1 MKNEKQVL
9 HLELTIDEVNLIIN
23 ALGQLP
29 YVQVV
34 ATMESLGRQVAG
46 QLATKPTTQANGNL
60 K

>member
-1 MKNEKQVL
+1 MQSEKPNL
-9 HLELTIDEVNLIIN
+9 HLELTIDEINLILT

-34 ATMESLGRQVAG
+34 GIMENIRKQAAG
-46 QLATKPTTQANGNL
+46 QWVAKAEMNNNQ

>member
-1 MKNEKQVL
+1 MQSEKPTI
-9 HLELTIDEVNLIIN
+9 HLELTIDEINLILT

-34 ATMESLGRQVAG
+34 GIMENIRKQAAG
-46 QLATKPTTQANGNL
+46 QWIAKAEMNNNQ

>member
-1 MKNEKQVL
+1 MQSGKPII
-9 HLELTIDEVNLIIN
+9 HLELTIDEVNLILT

-34 ATMESLGRQVAG
+34 GMVENIRKQAEG
-46 QLATKPTTQANGNL
+46 QWAAKTEANNQ